1 MMNPNKII
9 PKEESEESALE
20 MWLYCQIDSLQNTRN
35 IVEKG
40 MYTAYCNVLDKIE
53 EIRKVK
59 SMDRE
64 QTKQAILGFA
74 EFFKGI
80 TGNQNLKIP
89 SDIAEKYGIEVQ
101 TEEEQ
106 ERQIT
111 E

>member
-1 MMNPNKII
+1 MMNPSKII

-59 SMDRE
+59 AWID
-64 QTKQAILGFA
+64 
-74 EFFKGI
+74 
-80 TGNQNLKIP
+80 
-89 SDIAEKYGIEVQ
+89 
-101 TEEEQ
+101 
-106 ERQIT
+106 
-111 E
+111 